1 MTRSWQDWNANLIAL
16 SEITSGVGTTALT
29 AGFLLTACGVIATS
43 TALVVLPYLVPAVYI
58 GVALLQLT
66 HGFLLNKIGIHNALA
81 WNEAISA
88 GIFLFA
94 LTQSCL
100 APALCVLLG
109 LNALAQASAGY
120 SALEKMKETPGNNQ
134 VMENKILSSIREYIA
149 LSVVKAIS
157 WFIVAGGIMLF
168 TPGVIAGGLAA
179 ITGTYVYSNIAPFF
193 GSKKQGMG
201 EENHPPLSFMNRML
215 LYSTLPM

>member
-1 MTRSWQDWNANLIAL
+1 MTRSWQDWNTNLIAL
-16 SEITSGVGTTALT
+16 AEITSGVGTTVLT
-29 AGFLLTACGVIATS
+29 AGFLLTACGAIATS

-66 HGFLLNKIGIHNALA
+66 HG
-81 WNEAISA
+81 
-88 GIFLFA
+88 
-94 LTQSCL
+94 
-100 APALCVLLG
+100 
-109 LNALAQASAGY
+109 QAYAGY
-120 SALEKMKETPGNNQ
+120 SQLEKMKETPGDDP
-134 VMENKILSSIREYIA
+134 VIENKILSSIREYIA

-201 EENHPPLSFMNRML
+201 EENHAPLSFMNRML